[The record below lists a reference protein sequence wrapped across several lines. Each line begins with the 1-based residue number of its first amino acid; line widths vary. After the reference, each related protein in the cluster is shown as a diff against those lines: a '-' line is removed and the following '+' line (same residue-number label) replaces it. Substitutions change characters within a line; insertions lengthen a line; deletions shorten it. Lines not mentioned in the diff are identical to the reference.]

1 MHRNI
6 CIIPIS
12 AHGMNPTSVVM
23 CGMKIVSV
31 GTDAKGNIN
40 VEELRRVTELHKD
53 NFSTL
58 MVCIYDT
65 MFDTRASL
73 PLHGNF

>member
-23 CGMKIVSV
+23 CGMKIVSIS
-31 GTDAKGNIN
+31 TYAKGNIN
-40 VEELRRVTELHKD
+40 VEELRRVVETHKD
-53 NFSTL
+53 NLSSLT
-58 MVCIYDT
+58 VCIYNT
-65 MFDTRASL
+65 MFDMIRSL
-73 PLHGNF
+73 SLV